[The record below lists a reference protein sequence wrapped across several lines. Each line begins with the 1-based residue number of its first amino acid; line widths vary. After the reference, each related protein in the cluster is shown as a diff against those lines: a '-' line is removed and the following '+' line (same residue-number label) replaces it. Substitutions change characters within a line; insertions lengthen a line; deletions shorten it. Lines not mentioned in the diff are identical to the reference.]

1 MHLETKTTTSTPA
14 YPITWQPQAPIDV
27 DALFVT
33 IDEWHCLK
41 IALYFL
47 EHQLTAPYR
56 HEFFKDLCAEHVT
69 VVRQFLKHLSLENQA
84 RHELVASSNTL
95 SWLALALEVGITQE
109 TLIMLSADE
118 ANVEQDMAFMDAKT
132 EADYIHAKGV
142 FYSFYRVAYRGYCHI
157 AQTKPSVL
165 KKLRQLLA
173 SRKH

>member
-1 MHLETKTTTSTPA
+1 MHLETKTTASTPA
-14 YPITWQPQAPIDV
+14 YPITWQPKSPV
-27 DALFVT
+27 DMDTLSLKT
-33 IDEWHCLK
+33 DEWRCLE

-47 EHQLTAPYR
+47 EHQLSAPSR
-56 HEFFKDLCAEHVT
+56 HAFFKDLSAEHVT
-69 VVRQFLKHLSLENQA
+69 VVRHFLKHLSLKDQIPNDF
-84 RHELVASSNTL
+84 VASSNIL
-95 SWLALALEVGITQE
+95 SWLALALEVGITQD